1 VLALTVEQGSYV
13 HVTPVSFRRS
23 SKPARPPRGSSALN
37 WYTLPRWT
45 QLPLSACL
53 LVALG
58 LGLEQAAT
66 PDWSHLASPCSCHV
80 RATDSAGCSRVCVD
94 GPGPTPKCW
103 SDVRNWRVKIFSFFT
118 FFFPFLLQKYMIRK
132 KLHNYASSAV
142 RDGGRDLPPFPER
155 LPTGRGPLSFQK
167 FVIFLFELGWR

>member
-23 SKPARPPRGSSALN
+23 SKPAGPPRGSSALN

-103 SDVRNWRVKIFSFFT
+103 SDVRNWRVEFFLFLHFSFL
-118 FFFPFLLQKYMIRK
+118 FFLQKYIRK
-132 KLHNYASSAV
+132 NCITMHLAPWGTAVGTYRRSPSAF
-142 RDGGRDLPPFPER
+142 LPV
-155 LPTGRGPLSFQK
+155 GVHS
-167 FVIFLFELGWR
+167 LFKNL